1 MMKIDFDEKEL
12 SAIKDLKLPFD
23 VTTDLNDDEY
33 FLLDEKVAEAIMDH
47 LDKNYDPTP
56 KGKIY
61 ESIMDKI
68 SQY

>member
-1 MMKIDFDEKEL
+1 MMKIDFDDKEL
-12 SAIKDLKLPFD
+12 SALKDLKLPFD

>member
-1 MMKIDFDEKEL
+1 MKIDFDEKEL